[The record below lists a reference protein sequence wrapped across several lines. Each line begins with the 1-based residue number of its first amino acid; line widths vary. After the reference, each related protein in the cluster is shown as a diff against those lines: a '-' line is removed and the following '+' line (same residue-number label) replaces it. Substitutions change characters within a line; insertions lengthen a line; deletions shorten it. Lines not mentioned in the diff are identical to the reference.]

1 MANKIQISGE
11 EGSEESSSFS
21 FLVAQEALA
30 LVWVKDSFSGFQVSL
45 SKISEVFFL
54 IYLFLYLIILVWAV
68 L

>member
-54 IYLFLYLIILVWAV
+54 IYLVLYLIILVWAV